1 MEKSTYRGYI
11 LIRYQLGK
19 TIQEIFDE
27 LVSSSGEAAPS
38 YATVWRWFTRFS
50 EGTEDL
56 EDKNHPGRPI
66 TATTEANIQLVRAA
80 IENDPHIS
88 YNQIEAETSL
98 NHWVINKIIHD
109 HLELRKVT
117 SRWVPYDLK
126 DAQKAQR
133 VQICRANLEK
143 FNTGK
148 WRLCDIITGDE
159 SWIYHRQIRHKQA
172 NASWVA
178 KGEQPRTVVRRN
190 QYEAKTMI
198 CIFFKSTGPVL
209 IDCLQKGT
217 TMDSKYYVEYCLKP
231 SLLEVNRQRPNAGA
245 KSVKILHDNA
255 RPHVAKTVKTY
266 LESEKITVIDHP
278 PYSPD
283 LAPCDFWLFDK
294 IKQSLS
300 DHKSAESLKI
310 EITEILEAIPK
321 EEYQKTFKK
330 YLERLQL
337 CIDNHGDYFEHLIK

>member
-133 VQICRANLEK
+133 VQISRANLEK
-143 FNTGK
+143 YGK
-148 WRLCDIITGDE
+148 
-159 SWIYHRQIRHKQA
+159 
-172 NASWVA
+172 VA
-178 KGEQPRTVVRRN
+178 V
-190 QYEAKTMI
+190 M
-198 CIFFKSTGPVL
+198 
-209 IDCLQKGT
+209 
-217 TMDSKYYVEYCLKP
+217 
-231 SLLEVNRQRPNAGA
+231 
-245 KSVKILHDNA
+245 
-255 RPHVAKTVKTY
+255 
-266 LESEKITVIDHP
+266 
-278 PYSPD
+278 
-283 LAPCDFWLFDK
+283 
-294 IKQSLS
+294 
-300 DHKSAESLKI
+300 
-310 EITEILEAIPK
+310 
-321 EEYQKTFKK
+321 
-330 YLERLQL
+330 
-337 CIDNHGDYFEHLIK
+337 